1 MNSHSV
7 PFSSDILH
15 LVWEFGDLLVSCG
28 LIGEAV
34 KVYEDLELWDNLIY
48 CYRLMEK
55 KASAV
60 ELIQAR
66 LSERPS
72 DHRLWYTEMKLY
84 LPFIMVTAFTVS
96 NFEFPRAL

>member
-1 MNSHSV
+1 
-7 PFSSDILH
+7 
-15 LVWEFGDLLVSCG
+15 
-28 LIGEAV
+28 
-34 KVYEDLELWDNLIY
+34 
-48 CYRLMEK
+48 MEK

-72 DHRLWYTEMKLY
+72 DPRLWYTEMKLY